1 MKKNLKVLTTTA
13 VAVVAMASLSAC
25 GGSATSATTAETKAE
40 SADANAESSES
51 AETEKSADAKDAKA
65 DSADKKVLKVA
76 MECAYAPYNWTQPD
90 DSNGAVPIADSN
102 EYAYGYDVMMA
113 KKIADEL
120 GYDLQIVRLDWDSLI
135 PAVQTGQVDC
145 VIAGQSITKERQE
158 AVDFTDP
165 YYYASIV
172 TLVKAGGKYENA
184 TSVADLAGATC
195 TSQQSTIWYTV
206 CLPQIQDA
214 NILSATASAPDML
227 MSLEADK
234 CDIVVTDQPT
244 GKGALVA
251 YTDFKMLEFGGGD
264 DDFQVSDEDINIG
277 ISLKKGNTE
286 LKDAI
291 NGVLATMD
299 KDDYAKMMDEA
310 ISVQPLAN

>member
-40 SADANAESSES
+40 SADA
-51 AETEKSADAKDAKA
+51 KDAKA

-90 DSNGAVPIADSN
+90 DSHGAVPINDSN

-113 KKIADEL
+113 KKICDEL

-172 TLVKAGGKYENA
+172 TLVKVGGKYENA

-227 MSLEADK
+227 MSLNADK
-234 CDIVVTDQPT
+234 CDLVVTDQPT

-251 YTDFKMLEFGGGD
+251 YPNFKMLEFGGGD

-277 ISLKKGNTE
+277 ISMKKGNTE
-286 LKDAI
+286 LKEAI
-291 NGVLATMD
+291 DSVLTKMT
-299 KDDYAKMMDEA
+299 KDDFSAMMDEA

>member
-13 VAVVAMASLSAC
+13 VAVVVMASLSAC
-25 GGSATSATTAETKAE
+25 GGSTTSTTTAETKAE

-135 PAVQTGQVDC
+135 PAIQTGQVDC

-251 YTDFKMLEFGGGD
+251 YPDFKMLEFGGGD